1 MQPTKYANAV
11 LSRDKVLAI
20 PPNSCVG
27 QAAKL
32 LLIVKRK
39 QALQSILIVILYSRL
54 GDKASMGCFKVTT
67 LTRGKGVG
75 PGLAVLEGL
84 RALTCRRLIR
94 TVCEGI

>member
-1 MQPTKYANAV
+1 MQPTKYANAI

-27 QAAKL
+27 HAAKL

-39 QALQSILIVILYSRL
+39 QALQSNLIVILTPGWAIRL
-54 GDKASMGCFKVTT
+54 DVLFKVTM

-75 PGLAVLEGL
+75 LGL
-84 RALTCRRLIR
+84 RFWRGYAL
-94 TVCEGI
+94 